1 MNSLDTM
8 GNIQVW
14 QSSYLHCSSKYRE
27 VHDQEHNNGL
37 LKAHNSE
44 QYVCTHC
51 SILAMICAT
60 KLNTRKTDYT

>member
-1 MNSLDTM
+1 MNSLDTV

-44 QYVCTHC
+44 QYVCTHAVLNFPHKFRS
-51 SILAMICAT
+51 SI
-60 KLNTRKTDYT
+60 DDPHV